1 MNDITVTMAIGALFI
16 IFGVIALASENDT
29 ISARRTSTQI
39 LFIIILSGGLLT
51 MDGNWK
57 LGLLMSVTATVAY
70 LIRLREHQK
79 TKEECQRMGIR
90 MPTKKEL

>member
-1 MNDITVTMAIGALFI
+1 
-16 IFGVIALASENDT
+16 
-29 ISARRTSTQI
+29 
-39 LFIIILSGGLLT
+39 